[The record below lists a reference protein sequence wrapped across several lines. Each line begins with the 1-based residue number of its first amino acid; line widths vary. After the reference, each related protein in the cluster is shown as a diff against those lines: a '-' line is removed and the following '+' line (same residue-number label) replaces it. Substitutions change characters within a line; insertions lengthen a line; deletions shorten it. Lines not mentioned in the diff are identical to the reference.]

1 MKGDSVNTI
10 KVLYVVSPYIK
21 RDTKN
26 MKRESD
32 DFSIS
37 AWVRGDKVDVFSKK
51 LKVVARNIAGR
62 NVLRFPIESREML

>member
-1 MKGDSVNTI
+1 MKGDSINAI
-10 KVLYVVSPYIK
+10 KVFYVVSPYIK

-26 MKRESD
+26 MKHESD